1 MRVFLSIQTLA
12 VELMRRGT
20 ACIGKTED
28 ETLEEDRSEL
38 RGRRLALAR
47 QTLEA
52 ILESGEA
59 KSEEGT
65 GRTSA
70 VCVGLVARQGEGG
83 VMSERGFESSRAE
96 ETRWIGGGKEGVP
109 RRPREEAQL
118 LQRAIQVSAC
128 AAAVPVEYVRSP

>member
-1 MRVFLSIQTLA
+1 
-12 VELMRRGT
+12 MRRGT
-20 ACIGKTED
+20 ACIGETED

-38 RGRRLALAR
+38 RGRRLAR

-70 VCVGLVARQGEGG
+70 VCVGLVARQGM
-83 VMSERGFESSRAE
+83 V
-96 ETRWIGGGKEGVP
+96 V
-109 RRPREEAQL
+109 
-118 LQRAIQVSAC
+118 
-128 AAAVPVEYVRSP
+128 